1 MVRIVLTTL
10 GTSGDFN
17 PFLSLGLGLR
27 ARGHDVLF
35 AVEPHFLSP
44 LTEAGFAVHL
54 LPANVT
60 DSLFPHMHQFVHAR
74 TPLAS
79 FDLLVERSILPT
91 LQPTV
96 EALLEACQGADLLVA
111 RGVIHLAAPIVAEL
125 QHLPWIHVTMT
136 PLTIPS
142 AYTDPG
148 ILPFPLPPFLNRLLQ
163 QAVVLHMRHLA
174 DQRVNVVRAHFGLPP
189 ARDVLTTGNLS
200 RLLTAVVVSP
210 SFFAP
215 RPDWP
220 PFVSMTGFCFWD
232 APPTW
237 REPASL
243 ASFLEGDEPVIAVS
257 FGSMAPFVRDAFAD
271 LYRTSLAAIL
281 RSGARALVI
290 GATPD
295 ALPDPLPPH
304 VYALPFAPFSLIYPR
319 CSVVI
324 HHGGPYTAAT
334 ALRAGVPALIVPW
347 GFDQFFTAAQVQ
359 RLGAGRW
366 IDHRSYTME
375 RAVQALS
382 SLLHQQRF
390 HRHAQDF
397 AHKLAQEDGVATLC
411 TKIEH
416 ALSTNS

>member
-1 MVRIVLTTL
+1 MRIVLSTL
-10 GTSGDFN
+10 GSSGDLN

-35 AVEPHFLSP
+35 AVEPNLLAP
-44 LTEAGFAVHL
+44 LREAGFAVHL
-54 LPANVT
+54 LPGNAT
-60 DSLFPHMHQFVHAR
+60 DSLSPQMHQFMHTR
-74 TPLAS
+74 SSLAS
-79 FDLLVERSILPT
+79 FDLLVKHAILPP
-91 LQPTV
+91 LQSTV

-148 ILPFPLPPFLNRLLQ
+148 TLPFSPPPFLNRLLQ
-163 QAVVLHMRHLA
+163 QAVRLHLRHLA
-174 DQRVNVVRAHFGLPP
+174 DQQVNVVRTHFGLPP
-189 ARDVLTTGNLS
+189 ERDVLTMSNLS
-200 RLLTAVVVSP
+200 RLLTAVLVSP

-220 PFVSMTGFCFWD
+220 SFVSMTGFCFWD
-232 APPTW
+232 VPPGW
-237 REPASL
+237 SEPASL
-243 ASFLEGDEPVIAVS
+243 ASFLQGDEPIIAVS
-257 FGSMAPFVRDAFAD
+257 FGSMAPFVGDAFVD
-271 LYRTSLAAIL
+271 LYRTSIFAIL

-290 GATPD
+290 GATPE
-295 ALPDPLPPH
+295 ALPDPLPPE
-304 VYALPFAPFSLIYPR
+304 VYTLPFAPFSLIYPR

-324 HHGGPYTAAT
+324 HHGGVYTAAT

-347 GFDQFFTAAQVQ
+347 GFDQFFTANQVQ

-366 IDHRSYTME
+366 IDHHSYTLE

-382 SLLHQQRF
+382 SLLHQQCF
-390 HRHAQDF
+390 HRQAQSL

-411 TKIEH
+411 TKIEQT
-416 ALSTNS
+416 LSHNF